1 MAKKTT
7 ETEFIVSQP
16 VEPETDT
23 PNLNLLQA
31 EDFLMKNRNLLLGGL
46 AAVVLLVGGFL
57 FYRYHTGNQE
67 AEAQKYMFR
76 AVYYFEADSLKKALD
91 GDGVNDGLLQIADDY
106 GNTKAGNLAHFYA
119 GTALLKQVKYDDA
132 ISHLKDFDA
141 NDLLMQA
148 RAYSLTGDAYME
160 KKQPAE
166 AVDYYAKA
174 ASHEPNKYF
183 TPTYLIKLAL
193 AYENN
198 KQNDKAMDAYNKI
211 ITQYEDAAEAITAK
225 KYKSRLEGLAGQ

>member
-1 MAKKTT
+1 MAKKATD
-7 ETEFIVSQP
+7 TEFIVTQP
-16 VEPETDT
+16 VEPATD
-23 PNLNLLQA
+23 NAELNLVQA
-31 EDFLMKNRNLLLGGL
+31 EAFLLKNRNLLLGGL
-46 AAVVLLVGGFL
+46 AALVLLVGGIF
-57 FYRYHTGNQE
+57 FYRYYTGNQE

-91 GDGVNDGLLQIADDY
+91 GDGVNSGLLEIADDY

-119 GTALLKQVKYDDA
+119 GVALLKQGKFDDA

-141 NDLLMQA
+141 NDMLLQA

-166 AVDYYAKA
+166 AADYYEKA
-174 ASHEPNKYF
+174 AKHEPNKYF
-183 TPTYLIKLAL
+183 TPTYLLKLAL

-198 KQNDKAMDAYNKI
+198 KQNDKAIETYGKI
-211 ITQYEDAAEAITAK
+211 IDQYEDAAEAMTAK
-225 KYKSRLEGLAGQ
+225 KYKSKLEGLAGR